1 MKKKSFQADDLFC
14 SFMLSQRLQS
24 TMIVQG
30 IQSDLA
36 DWKVFAKCSVS
47 ELTITDGLS
56 QIKTEPLL
64 IFLADK

>member
-1 MKKKSFQADDLFC
+1 MMKKKNFKLTISFVLLC
-14 SFMLSQRLQS
+14 SFVLLSQRLQS

-47 ELTITDGLS
+47 E
-56 QIKTEPLL
+56 P
-64 IFLADK
+64 ADHNWWAQPN

>member
-1 MKKKSFQADDLFC
+1 MMKKKSFQADDLFC
-14 SFMLSQRLQS
+14 SFMLSQSLQS

-47 ELTITDGLS
+47 E
-56 QIKTEPLL
+56 P
-64 IFLADK
+64 ADHNWWAQPN

>member
-1 MKKKSFQADDLFC
+1 MMKKNFQADDLFC

-30 IQSDLA
+30 IQKSDLA

-47 ELTITDGLS
+47 E
-56 QIKTEPLL
+56 P
-64 IFLADK
+64 ADHNWWAQPN